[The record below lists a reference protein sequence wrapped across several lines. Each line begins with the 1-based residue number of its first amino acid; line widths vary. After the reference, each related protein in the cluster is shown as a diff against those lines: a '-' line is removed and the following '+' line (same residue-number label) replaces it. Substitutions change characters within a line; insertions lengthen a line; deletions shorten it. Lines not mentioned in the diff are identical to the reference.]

1 MLLSYQV
8 NNGTVDKQNASQTLQ
23 LNHNAKAAPS
33 MVTAHNSTE
42 LSSQQQTS

>member
-8 NNGTVDKQNASQTLQ
+8 NNDTVDEQNASQTLQ